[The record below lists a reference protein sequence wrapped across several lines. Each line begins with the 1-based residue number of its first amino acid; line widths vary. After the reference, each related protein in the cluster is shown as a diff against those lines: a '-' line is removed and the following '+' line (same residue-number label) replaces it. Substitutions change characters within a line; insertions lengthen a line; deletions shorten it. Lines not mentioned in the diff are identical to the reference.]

1 MKPTRTFIALLAAS
15 SLSLTG
21 YPRSAAADTI
31 EMKSGSVL
39 LGEVLENKPESSEV
53 VVHLGTKQVTLPR
66 NEIAQ
71 ITLDEAGRAEFKKRR
86 TEAGKDASALVSVYT
101 WAQQKCLYGL
111 ADEALNAAAGI
122 DPNNPAVKHA
132 MGADEPAA
140 TTEAKASEQGDE
152 KIFIGAVGQPESES
166 AKKERTTFEKQ
177 VIDGAKVLGKSD
189 APDQEKSD
197 VVALYVREKD
207 KVGDV
212 LLGALDYRKIT
223 DEETRVGVVKGLQIV
238 KPSNPQVSPTL
249 AWSAVMDPSSTVRK
263 GVVAMIKDRR
273 DDAAVGGMI
282 RSLIGAFDE
291 EGKVINVAVRDN
303 AVEGL
308 RAMED
313 KRIGEALFTYAVIEV
328 RATHT
333 EGKLTTGSLSSYTV
347 LTGAQVTV
355 LIPLTFPIEFPNL
368 SIKRVRTTVSA
379 PAASLR
385 AYAGK
390 DLGDDVNAWRAF
402 LGK

>member
-1 MKPTRTFIALLAAS
+1 MKPPRTLLTFVVTS
-15 SLSLTG
+15 SLALSG
-21 YPRSAAADTI
+21 YVRTSAADTI
-31 EMKSGSVL
+31 EMKSGTVL
-39 LGEVLENKPESSEV
+39 LGEVLENKPESAEV
-53 VVHLGTKQVTLPR
+53 VVHLGAKQVTLPR
-66 NEIAQ
+66 KEIAQ
-71 ITLDEAGRAEFKKRR
+71 ITLDEAARAEFKKRVAD
-86 TEAGKDASALVSVYT
+86 AGKDAGSLLGVYE
-101 WAQQKCLYGL
+101 WAQQRRLYGL
-111 ADEALNAAAGI
+111 AGEALNAAAQF
-122 DPNNPAVKHA
+122 DPNHPSVKRALGEGEQTAEAKPAQAK
-132 MGADEPAA
+132 DEP
-140 TTEAKASEQGDE
+140 
-152 KIFIGAVGQPESES
+152 IFIGTIGKPEETR
-166 AKKERTTFEKQ
+166 ERTSFEKQ
-177 VIDGAKVLGKSD
+177 VIEGAKLLGRSD
-189 APDQEKSD
+189 AAEQEKSE
-197 VVALYVREKD
+197 VVASYVREKD

-212 LLGALDYRKIT
+212 LLGALDYRKVT
-223 DEETRVGVVKGLQIV
+223 DEETRVGVVKGLQVV
-238 KPSNPQVSPTL
+238 KPANPRVSPTL
-249 AWSAVMDPSSTVRK
+249 AWSAVMDPSASVRK
-263 GVVAMIKDRR
+263 GVVAMIKDRK

-291 EGKVINVAVRDN
+291 EGRVINVAVRDN

-313 KRIGEALFTYAVIEV
+313 KRIGEALFTSAVMEV
-328 RATHT
+328 RATQT
-333 EGKLTTGSLSSYTV
+333 EGTLAPGSISSYTV